1 MYHLIWGL
9 GTDTL
14 SFFNISLDCQCMFSM
29 YHLSLR
35 LIVLE
40 LYINSLVPLYIPF
53 TIVLPFVFGVHV
65 LFSLSLSLFFFQNF
79 CSHWDLNLEPPTNPP
94 IPLPLELG
102 LKGKVL
108 HVLLETFYNVEGL
121 VG

>member
-1 MYHLIWGL
+1 MHVLHVP
-9 GTDTL
+9 
-14 SFFNISLDCQCMFSM
+14 SFFKVNSVGTIHKLIGSLIYSF
-29 YHLSLR
+29 Y
-35 LIVLE
+35 
-40 LYINSLVPLYIPF
+40 NSSSICLWSSCSV
-53 TIVLPFVFGVHV
+53 
-65 LFSLSLSLFFFQNF
+65 FSLSLSLSLSLFQNF